1 METRNGEIIV
11 AVKGMVRRE
20 DGRILI
26 VQRSADDP
34 IGPGTFEFPGGKID
48 FGESPESA
56 LIREVR
62 EETGLIVAIDQLLY
76 LTSFLTHPHRQVLV
90 IAYLCH
96 PVGGSLHLSF
106 EHQSGLWASR
116 CEAEEKLTPAILSD
130 LKKHQALDL
139 VG

>member
-20 DGRILI
+20 DGRVLI

-56 LIREVR
+56 LIREIR
-62 EETGLIVAIDQLLY
+62 EETGLIIAIDRLLY
-76 LTSFLTHPHRQVLV
+76 LTSFLTHPYRQVLV

-96 PVGGSLHLSF
+96 PVGGSLNLSF
-106 EHQSGLWASR
+106 EHQSGIWANR
-116 CEAEEKLTPAILSD
+116 DEAEERLAPSILAD
-130 LKKHQALDL
+130 LKKHRILDL
-139 VG
+139 IG